1 MKDKEFKKNLAYEVI
16 IFLSLMALLLFITRI
31 WAFLFLIILGIFIA
45 ALRLL
50 FKRSGK
56 VEIIEPAAEPTP
68 PPKPETEK
76 DILRRAYSLIQQ
88 RITEEMGSLHPSARW
103 QWLTPNAMASIEK
116 DEPVSIILNGAGGYR
131 KALVNIHNLAFKGLV
146 FETVQVDNADATQQ
160 NEEPVPPDTD
170 EEETFDSGHDPE
182 EENEDSNPEEPETV
196 NYEYLAFEWVDAHLL
211 LLNDRVNEA
220 IGQGQNTLLI
230 PESELPVKDSWQDI
244 CRQLINSDFADAV
257 ANDNGILVSSQQ

>member
-16 IFLSLMALLLFITRI
+16 IFLGLMALLMFITRI
-31 WAFLFLIILGIFIA
+31 WAILFLIILGIFIA

-50 FKRSGK
+50 FKRTEK
-56 VEIIEPAAEPTP
+56 VEIIEPAARPAP
-68 PPKPETEK
+68 LPKPETEK
-76 DILRRAYSLIQQ
+76 DILRRAYGLIQQ
-88 RITEEMGSLHPSARW
+88 RITEEIDSLHPSARW

-116 DEPVSIILNGAGGYR
+116 DEPVAIILNGAGGYR
-131 KALVNIHNLAFKGLV
+131 KALVNIHNLVFKGLV
-146 FETVQVDNADATQQ
+146 FETAQADNPDIIQQ
-160 NEEPVPPDTD
+160 NEVPLPDTD
-170 EEETFDSGHDPE
+170 KEETFDSGHDPE
-182 EENEDSNPEEPETV
+182 EDNKDSDPEEPETV

-257 ANDNGILVSSQQ
+257 ANGNGILVSSQQ